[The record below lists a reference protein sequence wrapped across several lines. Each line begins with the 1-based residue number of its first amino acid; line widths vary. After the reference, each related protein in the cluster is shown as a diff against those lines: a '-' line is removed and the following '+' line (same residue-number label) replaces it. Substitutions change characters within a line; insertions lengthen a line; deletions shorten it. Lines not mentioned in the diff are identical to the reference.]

1 MPWIRYL
8 LAFITF
14 MHGLAHISGFFAA
27 WTKADVDYTKNPW
40 VFSKG
45 VMLNSP
51 TGKVFGILWLV
62 AAVALAA
69 SGFGLAFGG
78 AWWPGTAVL
87 GAAVSLLVILPW
99 LQSVPPG
106 AWAGAAF
113 DAFILLGL
121 APPWKE
127 AVLRLLS

>member
-14 MHGLAHISGFFAA
+14 MHGLAHISGAVAA
-27 WTKADVDYTKNPW
+27 WTKADVGYPKQPW

-45 VMLNSP
+45 VLLNSP
-51 TGKVFGILWLV
+51 IGKVFGVLWLV

-69 SGFGLAFGG
+69 SGFGMAFGR

-87 GAAVSLLVILPW
+87 GSAASLIVILPW

-113 DAFILLGL
+113 DALILLGL
-121 APPWKE
+121 AAPWKDE
-127 AVLRLLS
+127 VVRLLS